1 MKKLFLASYFK
12 KVAGLLEEFANEELK
27 GKTVTFIPTASNF
40 EKVNFFVD
48 SGKKALEKLG
58 MIVDVLDVAKAT
70 TEEIENKLNKNNY
83 IYVTGGNTFYLL
95 QELKKKGADKIIERE
110 INSGKLYI
118 GESAGAIIVSQNI
131 EYVKKMDDYTVAD
144 ELESF
149 ESLNIVEFY
158 PLPHYTNVPFKK
170 IVEKIIE
177 EYENKLKLYPI
188 SNSQVIL
195 MKEGKVEVK

>member
-1 MKKLFLASYFK
+1 
-12 KVAGLLEEFANEELK
+12 
-27 GKTVTFIPTASNF
+27 
-40 EKVNFFVD
+40 
-48 SGKKALEKLG
+48 

-118 GESAGAIIVSQNI
+118 GESAGAIIVSKNI

-177 EYENKLKLYPI
+177 EYENQLKLYPI

>member
-1 MKKLFLASYFK
+1 M
-12 KVAGLLEEFANEELK
+12 
-27 GKTVTFIPTASNF
+27 
-40 EKVNFFVD
+40 
-48 SGKKALEKLG
+48 
-58 MIVDVLDVAKAT
+58 
-70 TEEIENKLNKNNY
+70 
-83 IYVTGGNTFYLL
+83 
-95 QELKKKGADKIIERE
+95 
-110 INSGKLYI
+110 YI